1 MITELTDEQTRLI
14 DVYKDKWMGVGL
26 SVKDLPDEKVNEII
40 DGLYQVLDRKEPVKM
55 ILDSPIQCCIAYT
68 ILDNKEEILSNTVK
82 KIVSEVQKEK
92 N

>member
-1 MITELTDEQTRLI
+1 MITELTDEQERLI
-14 DVYKDKWMGVGL
+14 EVYKDKWKDVGL

-40 DGLYQVLDRKEPVKM
+40 DGLYQVLDREKPVKM

-68 ILDNKEEILSNTVK
+68 ILDNKEQILFDTINE
-82 KIVSEVQKEK
+82 IVSDVKSEK